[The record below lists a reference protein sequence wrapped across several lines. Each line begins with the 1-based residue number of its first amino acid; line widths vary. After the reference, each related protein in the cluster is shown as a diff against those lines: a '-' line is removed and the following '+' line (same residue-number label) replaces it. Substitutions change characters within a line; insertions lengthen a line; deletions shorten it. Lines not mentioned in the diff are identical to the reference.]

1 MLVPTETELRAVM
14 LQTPSLPLPKLEK
27 REALT
32 VLSIYLAVLQIMFQG
47 TKQYNL
53 KKDTFFLH
61 HVVLHGWV
69 DVGIS
74 LISEF
79 LLQLLI
85 CAIMAIYVQG

>member
-1 MLVPTETELRAVM
+1 
-14 LQTPSLPLPKLEK
+14 
-27 REALT
+27 
-32 VLSIYLAVLQIMFQG
+32 MFQG

-85 CAIMAIYVQG
+85 YAIMAIYVQGWGSTSSSITVKNIPQSSAEVSLVILA